1 MDAWVASPSGALIV
15 RVEIGK
21 DRRLFVSVSP
31 GCVFPGCV
39 FPGCVSPGC
48 VSPAIGGLDLIA
60 PGAVVAL
67 RVIYDGM
74 MTYVAGRLRLDM
86 ATWVILLVGTS
97 ADRQELDDR
106 LCDLAVD
113 LVEPG
118 GYDRLKA
125 AGAPRLV
132 RSSGP
137 PR

>member
-15 RVEIGK
+15 RLEIGK

-31 GCVFPGCV
+31 GCVP
-39 FPGCVSPGC
+39 PGCVSLGS
-48 VSPAIGGLDLIA
+48 VSPAMGGLDLIA

-67 RVIYDGM
+67 RVICDGM

-86 ATWVILLVGTS
+86 TTWAILLVGTS
-97 ADRQELDDR
+97 ADRQEVDDR
-106 LCDLAVD
+106 LCGLAVD

>member
-15 RVEIGK
+15 RLEIGK

-31 GCVFPGCV
+31 GCVL
-39 FPGCVSPGC
+39 PGCVSLGS
-48 VSPAIGGLDLIA
+48 VSPAMGGLDLIA

-67 RVIYDGM
+67 RVICDGM

-86 ATWVILLVGTS
+86 ATWAILLVGTS

-106 LCDLAVD
+106 LCGLAVD
-113 LVEPG
+113 LAEPG

-125 AGAPRLV
+125 AGALRLV